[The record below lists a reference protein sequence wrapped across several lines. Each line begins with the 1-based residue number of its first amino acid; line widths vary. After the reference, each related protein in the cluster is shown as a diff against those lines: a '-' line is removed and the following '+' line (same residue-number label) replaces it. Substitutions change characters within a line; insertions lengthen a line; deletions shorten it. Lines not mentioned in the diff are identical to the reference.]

1 MNNIEAQLCGLVLD
15 IIILYFLSKHKR
27 VGLYSETVFKNATIV
42 YTLCIM
48 LDILSVILIK
58 NSERFNEHAIHFVCK
73 DYLVFLM
80 LCGYFAFVYTYSDVK
95 RFRDNKKFGA
105 VVFGIMVLGVIL
117 IYALPV
123 KYFYDG
129 TSVYSYGPSV
139 LATYVFAPIF
149 IISTIVFT
157 FIHGKQMNP
166 HRRKAV
172 RIWMFIEIG
181 AALIQY
187 LIPEALLVG
196 FGSSLGLFI
205 LYSELENPEANID
218 RETGAFSHDTY
229 DKYIKQLYENSQDF
243 SCIGINS
250 GSDWKIDNDLEN
262 RVIVEM
268 AEFLNSF
275 GDSKLFRTAEYVFTL
290 VYDKREQAINEAE
303 SAINLDI
310 IRERFK
316 EPWGGGNFSV
326 NTKYLYVPDGNI
338 VSSLDEFDSLRSFYR
353 NTFSANEEV
362 ITLDK
367 ESANQIREIDIM
379 KQEIKSALDDDRIEV
394 YYQPIYSVESEH
406 FVSAEA
412 LARMKDRDGN
422 IVMPGKFIPV
432 AEETG
437 LIEQI
442 GERVFRITCQ
452 FIKSNRLSEI
462 GVEYVEV
469 NLSVSQCE
477 NPKLSAIYNDIMK
490 VEDVT
495 PDKINLE
502 ITESSRLNSRNILLE
517 NMNMLITMGCG
528 FSLDDFGTGESN
540 LNYIVDMPVNI
551 VKIDRGMIQDYFTN
565 EKARVVMQAT
575 VNMIKKLGL
584 RIVAEGVET
593 EEQFEKIKELG
604 IDYIQG
610 YYFSKPLPA
619 EEFLTFIRAKNK
631 KYLELKEES

>member
-27 VGLYSETVFKNATIV
+27 VGLYTETVFKNATIV

-95 RFRDNKKFGA
+95 RFRDNKIFGA
-105 VVFGIMVLGVIL
+105 TVFGLMLLGTIL
-117 IYALPV
+117 ILALPV
-123 KYFYDG
+123 RYYYDG
-129 TSVYSYGPSV
+129 VSVYSYGPSV
-139 LATYVFAPIF
+139 RVTFVFAPIF
-149 IISTIVFT
+149 IISTIIFT
-157 FIHGKQMNP
+157 FVHGKQMNP

-172 RIWMFIEIG
+172 RIWMLVEIG
-181 AALIQY
+181 AAVIQF

-196 FGSSLGLFI
+196 FGSALGLFV

-218 RETGAFSHDTY
+218 RGTGAFSHDTY
-229 DKYIKQLYENSQDF
+229 DKYIKQLYESGRNF

-250 GSDWKIDNDLEN
+250 GTDWKIDNDLEN

-290 VYDKREQAINEAE
+290 VYDKKEKEVNEAE

-316 EPWGGGNFSV
+316 EPWAGGNFSV
-326 NTKYLYVPDGNI
+326 HTKYLYIPDGN
-338 VSSLDEFDSLRSFYR
+338 VASSLDELDSLRYFYR
-353 NTFSANEEV
+353 DTFAENDDLIILDEESS
-362 ITLDK
+362 K
-367 ESANQIREIDIM
+367 KIREIEIM
-379 KQEIKSALDDDRIEV
+379 NKEIKAALDEDRFEV
-394 YYQPIYSVESEH
+394 YYQPIYSVASEH

-412 LARMKDRDGN
+412 LARMKDGDGN
-422 IVMPGKFIPV
+422 ILMPGKFIPV

-442 GERVFRITCQ
+442 GERVFRKACQ
-452 FIKSNRLSEI
+452 FIKSNSLSEL
-462 GVEYVEV
+462 GVKFIEV

-477 NPKLSAIYNDIMK
+477 NPSLSTVYREIMK
-490 VEDVT
+490 EEEVS

-517 NMNMLITMGCG
+517 NMNMLMTLGCK
-528 FSLDDFGTGESN
+528 FALDDFGTGESN

-551 VKIDRGMIQDYFTN
+551 VKFDRGMVQEYFTN
-565 EKARVVMQAT
+565 EKARIVMQAA
-575 VNMIKKLGL
+575 VEMIKKLGL

-593 EEQFEKIKELG
+593 EEQLEGIKALG

-619 EEFLTFIRAKNK
+619 EEFLSFVKSRNK
-631 KYLELKEES
+631 KFLELKEES